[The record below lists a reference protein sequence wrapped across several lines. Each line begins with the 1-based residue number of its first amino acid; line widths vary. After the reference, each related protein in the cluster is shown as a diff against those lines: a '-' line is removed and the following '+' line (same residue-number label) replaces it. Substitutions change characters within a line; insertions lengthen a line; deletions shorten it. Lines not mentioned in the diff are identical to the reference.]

1 MRVEVT
7 IERTKK
13 LPDGAMSA
21 LESELLKRLNDQFSG
36 CKLTVRRAS
45 TDGLNV
51 MGGDKDQKKA
61 VETIL
66 QETWES
72 ADDWFY

>member
-21 LESELLKRLNDQFSG
+21 LESELSKRLNNRFSE
-36 CKLTVRRAS
+36 CRLTVRRAA
-45 TDGLNV
+45 TDSLSV
-51 MGGDKDQKKA
+51 MGGDEDQKKA

-72 ADDWFY
+72 AGDWFY

>member
-21 LESELLKRLNDQFSG
+21 LESELSKRLNNQFAG
-36 CKLTVRRAS
+36 CRLIVRSAA
-45 TDGLNV
+45 TDSLSV